1 MDKRQDKRI
10 TIYDIA
16 TELDIAPSSVS
27 KALNDQPTV
36 SKRTK
41 ELVKAKARELDY
53 KHNTHAANLRM
64 GFSQAIGVVVPKI
77 NTSFFSGAIAGMEE
91 LCFEHGHQLII
102 CQSDESYIKE
112 IQAVET
118 LLRNNVDC
126 IIISLSSEST
136 NKDHIRGIANQH
148 VHLIQFDRVDPSINS
163 FRIVNDNKVAA
174 YKAVR
179 HLIDQGYQRI
189 ALLGGVD
196 QLLVY
201 KERKEGYLQAVREA
215 GMAIPYSYV
224 VDDALST
231 NKGMEAASCLLNEK
245 VSPDAF
251 FVTSDYA
258 ALGVLRAASALG
270 LQVPQQIGIMGFANE
285 PFTELVSPSISS
297 VDQKSRLLGREA
309 INIYFKN
316 ILEGKAMSA
325 SKELVIPSELII
337 RASSLKNTSLMNRF
351 P

>member
-1 MDKRQDKRI
+1 MHKKQHKRI

-16 TELDIAPSSVS
+16 RELNIAPSSVS

-36 SKRTK
+36 SKKTK
-41 ELVKAKARELDY
+41 ELVKAKAGELNY
-53 KHNTHAANLRM
+53 KHNLQAANLRM
-64 GFSQAIGVVVPKI
+64 GMSRAIGVVVPKI

-102 CQSDESYIKE
+102 CQSEESYVKE

-118 LLRNNVDC
+118 LVRNSVDC
-126 IIISLSSEST
+126 IIISLSAET
-136 NKDHIRGIANQH
+136 KNTDHIRSIANQH
-148 VHLIQFDRVDPSINS
+148 VHLIQFDRVDASINS

-174 YKAVR
+174 YKAVK
-179 HLIDQGYQRI
+179 HLIGQGYQRI

-201 KERKEGYLQAVREA
+201 KERKDGYLQAVQEA
-215 GMAIPYSYV
+215 GMVIPYNYV
-224 VDDALST
+224 VNDVLTTD
-231 NKGMEAASCLLNEK
+231 KGMEVAIRLLK
-245 VSPDAF
+245 GKMAPDAF

-258 ALGVLRAASALG
+258 ALGILRAASELG
-270 LQVPQQIGIMGFANE
+270 LSVPQQIGIMGFANE

-309 INIYFKN
+309 IDIYFRHVLKR
-316 ILEGKAMSA
+316 KTTHAY
-325 SKELVIPSELII
+325 KEVVIPCEVIV
-337 RASSLKNTSLMNRF
+337 RDSSLKHTVLTS
-351 P
+351 